1 MVCKLL
7 SFKSKGA
14 KNFEERVVCCRVDT
28 PAMRD
33 IHSIFN
39 LQAWAAG
46 KAVKIGRGP
55 ATVIG

>member
-1 MVCKLL
+1 
-7 SFKSKGA
+7 
-14 KNFEERVVCCRVDT
+14 
-28 PAMRD
+28 MRD

-55 ATVIG
+55 ATEIG